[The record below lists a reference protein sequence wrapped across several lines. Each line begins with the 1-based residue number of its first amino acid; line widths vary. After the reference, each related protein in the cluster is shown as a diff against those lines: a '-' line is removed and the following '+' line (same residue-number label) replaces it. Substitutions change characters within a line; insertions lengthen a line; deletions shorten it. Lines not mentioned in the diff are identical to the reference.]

1 MKKHRFLAGVLSLAV
16 ALTSMTSM
24 VFAASFDDVENDPTV
39 SWAKPSINQMTE
51 AGYIKGYED
60 GTFKP
65 YRAISKM
72 ECLLLM
78 SRMLGVEE
86 SDYSDIAEKALDTY
100 ESAVSKYN
108 TTYVDELCYLMYLGI
123 INETDL
129 VSYASAANANTELLR
144 HQAAI
149 LMSKMLGQNTTAKA
163 YDVSASEYADNASIP
178 SVSKPYVEYVT
189 AEGIMNGMDKTE
201 DGRPQFSPLT
211 SLTRAQMATLLAR
224 TTSRL
229 GKFVYEGKVVSLDLD
244 NYKMVMSQGSDNNK
258 SERIFNEDTIVW
270 KSGKTI
276 KVSSLE
282 EGAPVTAIE
291 INGHIQLII
300 VNGEGSIA
308 EDDEPVNEGTV
319 VYAKITQTSQSG
331 NGKKITI
338 HDTEDSSNKATYTVS
353 DDCVFTVNGVKA
365 TFNDMT
371 KNKFV
376 KATVLEGLV
385 IALEISDSVID
396 IDGVITDVSFD
407 EEDHVYITIEDEE
420 NGEQLYVVSN
430 KGATVKRDGIAAEYR
445 ELAAGDKVKAVL
457 TYGKITSVNA
467 TSNSEK
473 FSGVLS
479 EIIIAKK
486 PSLTILIDGEE
497 KNFTIRSNAR
507 IVISGMDAEIYDLR
521 PGVSVTG
528 TIDGTE
534 IKLLTTST
542 VATNEKGEFTATAVA
557 VNTTYKVITV
567 TDDDGNSQSVYYN
580 SKTTFLKS
588 SGSTAKASDIEKGAT
603 LSITGA
609 ETNGVFE
616 ATIIIIK

>member
-1 MKKHRFLAGVLSLAV
+1 MKKRRFLAGVLSLAV
-16 ALTSMTSM
+16 TLTSMTSM
-24 VFAASFDDVENDPTV
+24 VFAATFDDVENDPTV

-86 SDYSDIAEKALDTY
+86 ADYSDIAEKAKSTY
-100 ESAVSKYN
+100 QTTVSKYN

-123 INETDL
+123 INESDL

-149 LMSKMLGQNTTAKA
+149 LMSKMLGQNTNAKA
-163 YDVSASEYADNASIP
+163 FDTSDSEYADIASVP
-178 SVSKPYVEYVT
+178 TASKAYVEYVT

-211 SLTRAQMATLLAR
+211 SLTRAQVATLLAR

-229 GKFVYEGKVVSLDLD
+229 GKFVYDGQVVSLDLD
-244 NYKMVMSQGSDNNK
+244 NYKIVMAQGSNQNK
-258 SERIFNEDTIVW
+258 SNREFNEDTIVW
-270 KSGKTI
+270 KNGKTI
-276 KVSSLE
+276 KVSALE
-282 EGAPVTAIE
+282 EGAPITAIE
-291 INGHIQLII
+291 INGHVQLII
-300 VNGEGSIA
+300 VNGAGTVV
-308 EDDEPVNEGTV
+308 EDEEPANEGTV
-319 VYAKITQTSQSG
+319 VYAKIAQTSQSAS
-331 NGKKITI
+331 GKKITL

-353 DDCVFTVNGVKA
+353 DKCVFVVNGAKA

-376 KATVLEGLV
+376 KATVLDGQV
-385 IALEISDSVID
+385 IELEITDSVIN
-396 IDGVITDVSFD
+396 IKGVITDISFD
-407 EEDHVYITIEDEE
+407 EDNHVYITIKDDE

-445 ELAAGDKVKAVL
+445 ELAAGDKAEAVL
-457 TYGKITSVNA
+457 TYGKITSVTA

-479 EIIIAKK
+479 QIIIAKK
-486 PSLTILIDGEE
+486 PSLTILIDGKEQ
-497 KNFTIRSNAR
+497 NFTLRSNAR

-528 TIDGTE
+528 TLDGTE
-534 IKLLTTST
+534 IKLLSTST
-542 VATNEKGEFTATAVA
+542 VATNEKGEFAATAVG
-557 VNTTYKVITV
+557 VNTSYKVITV
-567 TDDDGNSQSVYYN
+567 TDDEGNNQSVYYN

-588 SGSTAKASDIEKGAT
+588 SGSSAKASDIEKGAT

-609 ETNGVFE
+609 ESNGVFE